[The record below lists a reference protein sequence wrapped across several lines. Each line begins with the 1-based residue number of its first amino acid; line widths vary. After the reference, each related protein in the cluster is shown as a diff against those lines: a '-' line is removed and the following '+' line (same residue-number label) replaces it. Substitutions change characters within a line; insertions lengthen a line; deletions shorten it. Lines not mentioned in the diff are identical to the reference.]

1 MAHGRTEL
9 FEVIRQVRNR
19 WRLRLAA
26 RGALIVLAGTVLA
39 LLVSAHGLETFRF
52 SAPAIILFRAV
63 AIAVFA
69 ALVFYG
75 LVLPLRRRVT
85 DSQVALYRNG
95 AQVGGFSFKSNVYRP
110 YDARTQSWD
119 RPCAPPCEPP
129 ATPQRYAQRRDCRC
143 DIDCRCD
150 GKPCDCGG
158 IGLRFHDG
166 LIRHRRFESECAS
179 KGVHD

>member
-85 DSQVALYRNG
+85 DSQVALYLEEGNPKFE
-95 AQVGGFSFKSNVYRP
+95 AAILSAIEAASV
-110 YDARTQSWD
+110 D
-119 RPCAPPCEPP
+119 P
-129 ATPQRYAQRRDCRC
+129 ATA
-143 DIDCRCD
+143 
-150 GKPCDCGG
+150 
-158 IGLRFHDG
+158 
-166 LIRHRRFESECAS
+166 
-179 KGVHD
+179 